1 MAMKKMSL
9 FSLLFLLFLLITNCN
24 DDANT
29 GDNLSG
35 KTEYSGKVNV
45 DKADVTVSIPNVV
58 DVKIPQGAFSGD
70 ATFTIKA
77 LDLTSLPTSTDFKMF
92 ESFEITSS
100 SGSTFA
106 KNLEIKIKYDDTKG
120 EKIAK
125 NNGAAFYNETLK
137 KWIPFNNVAVDTI
150 QKVITINTNHLTKL
164 GKYSYSYLVNGYTD
178 WASSS
183 HFYIYW
189 KEPGVM
195 TNTEYKSPYT
205 SSGSDPQY
213 IQDILYYLEAS
224 WTAYKAANLEVPSS
238 RINVYVDPLPAGTDG
253 VTSFTGKITINQKM
267 SGSTYATA
275 EENLPMVCAHELLH
289 YVQDYYYVQ
298 LFADYATKWWL
309 EATATQADRI
319 VWPKNAKFE
328 SIDPDLDLSLNL
340 VCSWDN
346 CLADPNWYIAGKFLS
361 YLANYRTGAKMSIP
375 EIIRECGKA
384 TNVSYYRTIVD
395 TYIKTNLGST
405 GIGDEF
411 RDFVKYAFD
420 AKGAIKYPAE
430 AKPGFTP
437 ALANQKNSI
446 LRTSYDVSTNEIS
459 VPYLAAGFLKCGNYI
474 GEKQNVYAKLN
485 TKSSKVDV
493 FAYKSTISGARILIQ
508 QMNEKD
514 SVKIELTDNN
524 EWIDLL
530 VINKTND
537 GNGSASATFRCEK
550 IPFISSVLPVKVK
563 VGDEIT
569 ISGLSFG
576 SKVSTSEIYFNTI
589 KVNALSSDV
598 KSWADNKIVVKVPV
612 GAETGKISIKTYG
625 EKSNNADFEV
635 IKPSISLISPTKAKV
650 GDEITISGSYLGAQ
664 IATSDIYFNSI
675 KINALSSD
683 VKSWTENQIVVKV
696 PVGAVTG
703 TVSIKMNDVTTN
715 SISIEILKVFISS
728 ISPVKAKVGDEI
740 TISGSSF
747 GARVST
753 SDIYFNTIKVN
764 SLSSDVKSWIDNK
777 IVVKVPVG
785 ATTGTIYVKTNEGKS
800 NDVGFEITKLYLSK
814 AYLTLGN
821 VDVTYIDQNNVSST
835 KSESIEPMYQLN
847 SPGKNVVTWQ
857 GNTFTLNAFIAK
869 TSDQGWDQTWIV
881 TGTISEDQK
890 TLLSFSCEKSE
901 VYKWVNVFMGITTT
915 KEIHKDSKITA
926 SNIPSVI
933 IPSLSTEN
941 WYFVVTGTSVTNQC
955 TYTYKET
962 EKTVTAKSDGTSTTV
977 EKSNNVINV
986 QAVKPAGTGTEIYSG
1001 PYFQL
1006 MMIK

>member
-1 MAMKKMSL
+1 MKKLSL
-9 FSLLFLLFLLITNCN
+9 IPILFLLLVLVTNCKK
-24 DDANT
+24 DAADT
-29 GDNLSG
+29 DKNLSG
-35 KTEYSGKVNV
+35 KTEYNGKVNV
-45 DKADVTVSIPNVV
+45 DKAEVTIGIPDVV
-58 DVKIPQGAFSGD
+58 DVRIPQGAFSGD

-77 LDLTSLPTSTDFKMF
+77 LDLASLPASTDFNMY

-106 KNLEIKIKYDDTKG
+106 KSLEIKIKYDDTKG

-125 NNGAAFYNETLK
+125 NNGAAFYNESSK
-137 KWIPFNNVAVDTI
+137 KWIPFNDVVVDTV
-150 QKVITINTNHLTKL
+150 QKIVTIRTNHLTKL
-164 GKYSYSYLVNGYTD
+164 GKYSYSYKVLGYTD

-189 KEPGVM
+189 TEPGVM
-195 TNTEYKSPYT
+195 TNTEYKSPYVNY
-205 SSGSDPQY
+205 GSDPQY
-213 IQDILYYLEAS
+213 IQDILFYLEAS
-224 WTAYKAANLEVPSS
+224 WTAFKAANLEVPNS

-267 SGSTYATA
+267 AGSNYATI

-319 VWPKNAKFE
+319 VWPQNTKFE
-328 SIDPDLDLSLNL
+328 SLDPGLDLSINL
-340 VCSWDN
+340 VNSWDD
-346 CLADPNWYIAGKFLS
+346 CLSDPNWYIAGKFLC
-361 YLANYRTGAKMSIP
+361 YMANYRTGTKMSIP
-375 EIIRECGKA
+375 EIIKECGKA

-395 TYIKTNLGST
+395 TYIKTKLGST

-411 RDFVKYAFD
+411 RDFVKYAFEG
-420 AKGAIKYPAE
+420 KGNLKYPDE
-430 AKPGFTP
+430 AKPALTP

-446 LRTSYDVSTNEIS
+446 LRTSYDVSTNEIT

-485 TKSSKVDV
+485 TKSSEVDV
-493 FAYKSTISGARILIQ
+493 FVYKSTIEGTRTFIQ

-514 SVKIELTDNN
+514 SVKIELAGNN

-530 VINKTND
+530 VVNKTKEAK
-537 GNGSASATFRCEK
+537 GSASATFRCEK
-550 IPFISSVLPVKVK
+550 LPFISSVLPAKAK

-569 ISGLSFG
+569 ISGLLFG
-576 SKVSTSEIYFNTI
+576 SKNSASDIYFNTV

-612 GAETGKISIKTYG
+612 GAETGKISIKIYG
-625 EKSNNADFEV
+625 AASNNADLEI
-635 IKPSISLISPTKAKV
+635 IKPAISFISPAKTKV
-650 GDEITISGSYLGAQ
+650 GDEITISGTYLGAQ
-664 IATSDIYFNSI
+664 VATSDIYFNSI
-675 KINALSSD
+675 KVNALASE
-683 VKSWTENQIVVKV
+683 VKSWTENQIIVKV

-703 TVSIKMNDVTTN
+703 TVSIKMNDVPTN
-715 SISIEILKVFISS
+715 SVDIEILKVFISS
-728 ISPVKAKVGDEI
+728 VLPAKVQAGDEVTI
-740 TISGSSF
+740 TGISF
-747 GARVST
+747 GSIAST

-764 SLSSDVKSWIDNK
+764 SLSSEVKSWSDNK

-814 AYLTLGN
+814 AYLALAN
-821 VDVTYIDQNNVSST
+821 VDVTYLDQSNVSTT
-835 KSESIEPMYQLN
+835 KSEIIQPMSPLG
-847 SPGKNVVTWQ
+847 SPGKNVVTWD
-857 GNTFTLNAFIAK
+857 GNSFTLNAFIAK
-869 TSDQGWDQTWIV
+869 TSDQDWDRTWVIS
-881 TGTISEDQK
+881 GTISEDQK

-901 VYKWVNVFMGITTT
+901 VYKWVNVFMGTTTT
-915 KEIHKDSKITA
+915 KEIHRDSKITA
-926 SNIPSVI
+926 NNIPSVI
-933 IPSLSTEN
+933 IPSMSTDN
-941 WYFVVTGTSVTNQC
+941 WYFVVTGTSAVTKC

-962 EKTVTAKSDGTSTTV
+962 EKTVTLKSDGTSSTV
-977 EKSNNVINV
+977 VKSSNVIDV
-986 QAVKPAGTGTEIYSG
+986 QAVKPAGTGIEIYTG

-1006 MMIK
+1006 MMTK